1 MPLTHFLGLVALVIL
16 SAGLTLALALW
27 SGVPIAAVAF
37 AAVSA
42 SLILAWS
49 RVGR

>member
-16 SAGLTLALALW
+16 AAGATLALAVW
-27 SGVPIAAVAF
+27 SGLPLAAVAF
-37 AAVSA
+37 AALSA

>member
-16 SAGLTLALALW
+16 SAGLTLALIFW
-27 SGVPIAAVAF
+27 SGAPLAAVAF
-37 AAVSA
+37 AALSA
-42 SLILAWS
+42 SMILAWS